1 MLSNHMTDVERTL
14 RTIFKRCV
22 ECGTG
27 TPACPKC
34 PSGQV
39 CSLIPESCNTCASM
53 TCIPNGQTPQ
63 KSSGPNVGAIAGGVV
78 GGVAVV
84 AIATFLVWWF
94 FIRHKRR
101 LQLEEI
107 WEADDIATQKHQS
120 QFNMQRAERS
130 SVHTV
135 NSVAASFLSRA
146 SNFIP
151 IAYIPGVMN
160 RDGRPDVPPVPPIPA
175 ARGPPGSGHSSN
187 ADALFFRPGDLRDST
202 YSNTSSLDNRS
213 TFFGRPSITPSLAR
227 SSIATYRDDAVVN
240 PMPAQTVLRGKANV
254 VSVKSSQANSPSGT
268 PLEEIDA
275 MDFAQRG
282 TQVPVMM
289 PSQSD
294 GPMLSSAS
302 YGKPTLLTLQKKPSP
317 AKGRF
322 PVRGES
328 SVKPNVSSPLAFHQ
342 EEDAHSDSESFQTM
356 GSPFRDSA
364 QTPGGLSAV
373 IEEATK
379 RASRIQLHPEL
390 GRAARDESPFGDEH
404 EA

>member
-1 MLSNHMTDVERTL
+1 M
-14 RTIFKRCV
+14 
-22 ECGTG
+22 
-27 TPACPKC
+27 
-34 PSGQV
+34 
-39 CSLIPESCNTCASM
+39 
-53 TCIPNGQTPQ
+53 
-63 KSSGPNVGAIAGGVV
+63 

-84 AIATFLVWWF
+84 AIATFLIWWF

-107 WEADDIATQKHQS
+107 WEEDDIATQKHQS

-135 NSVAASFLSRA
+135 NSVAASFMSRA
-146 SNFIP
+146 SNFIQ

-160 RDGRPDVPPVPPIPA
+160 RDGHADVPPVPPIPA
-175 ARGPPGSGHSSN
+175 ARGPQTSAHSSN
-187 ADALFFRPGDLRDST
+187 DDALFFRPGDLRDST

-227 SSIATYRDDAVVN
+227 SSVATYRDDAVVN
-240 PMPAQTVLRGKANV
+240 PMPAQTVTRGKANV
-254 VSVKSSQANSPSGT
+254 VSVKSSQANSPAGT
-268 PLEEIDA
+268 PSEEFDS
-275 MDFAQRG
+275 MDFGQMG
-282 TQVPVMM
+282 KHVPVLM
-289 PSQSD
+289 PSHSD

-302 YGKPTLLTLQKKPSP
+302 YGKPTLLTLQKKPS
-317 AKGRF
+317 AGKGRF
-322 PVRGES
+322 PVRGEGNG
-328 SVKPNVSSPLAFHQ
+328 KPNVSSPLAFR
-342 EEDAHSDSESFQTM
+342 DDDDPSDTESFQTM

-379 RASRIQLHPEL
+379 RASRIPLHSGL
-390 GRAARDESPFGDEH
+390 RGTVRDESPFGDEH